1 MVSLHLTFL
10 LCLTATVATCL
21 DFRFQVL
28 ESSEGKMNYLSLKI
42 SGLEVENQ
50 RVLPGSGGGVI
61 AICAL
66 SAAQSGLVLSIV
78 CIGL

>member
-50 RVLPGSGGGVI
+50 RVLPGSGGVI